1 MSRKKKD
8 LIIIQIITIIGIIGS
23 IIITI
28 TSTINQKGIITIL
41 VMEEKGVIQGKIVI
55 KEEVIIEVKAKV
67 KVIVINIILNIAKI
81 NIEIINMIQIV
92 EKKKY
97 QIKKNH
103 IHHLI
108 LARIHRQVLPILINL
123 PYYIPI
129 L

>member
-1 MSRKKKD
+1 MIIMTRD
-8 LIIIQIITIIGIIGS
+8 IINRREIIIII
-23 IIITI
+23 
-28 TSTINQKGIITIL
+28 L
-41 VMEEKGVIQGKIVI
+41 MERKEAIQGK
-55 KEEVIIEVKAKV
+55 KVIIVEVEVKM

-108 LARIHRQVLPILINL
+108 QVRIHLQVLPILINL

>member
-108 LARIHRQVLPILINL
+108 LVRIHLQVLPILINL
-123 PYYIPI
+123 PYCIPI

>member
-108 LARIHRQVLPILINL
+108 QVRIHLQVLLILINL
-123 PYYIPI
+123 PYCIPI